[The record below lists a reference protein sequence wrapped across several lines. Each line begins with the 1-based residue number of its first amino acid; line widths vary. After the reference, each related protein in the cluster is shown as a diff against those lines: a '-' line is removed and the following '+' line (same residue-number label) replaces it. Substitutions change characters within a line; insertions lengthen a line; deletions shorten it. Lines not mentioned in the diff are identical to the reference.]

1 MLFDFPYSLCVFYIC
16 VQIRIKSDE
25 KLLLPEASISL
36 KLYNISERNIWYA
49 VCIIRYDLVILRQ
62 GTSNAKF
69 KSHLV
74 IEVQWIRNFLWDLPH
89 KTKSY
94 YARMFEWNLMWSF
107 FQWKFDTIN
116 EMAAIWAKGFA
127 YEQAFEFIW
136 CYLFS
141 CVECNFPYFH
151 CFRIQN
157 YLKYSNSYSYTVVVD
172 LDLGG
177 HNWNSINILI
187 YASRDICKIS

>member
-1 MLFDFPYSLCVFYIC
+1 M
-16 VQIRIKSDE
+16 
-25 KLLLPEASISL
+25 
-36 KLYNISERNIWYA
+36 
-49 VCIIRYDLVILRQ
+49 
-62 GTSNAKF
+62 
-69 KSHLV
+69 
-74 IEVQWIRNFLWDLPH
+74 IRNFLWDLPH

-107 FQWKFDTIN
+107 FRWKLDTIN

-187 YASRDICKIS
+187 YASRDICKISYHGWKFTSSVLVFFEKMNFLVFLNFLLRGKIKNSRQAPHTTSVLIRVWHNRPGTAVNDW